1 MWCEFGKSSLSV
13 ATVCIVTAATSVAIA
28 QTPTTVRQQIYTPQQ
43 FRSVLQ
49 GLGYKVTVSSAP
61 LTDAET
67 KKAIQ
72 EFQKGYR
79 LTPVDGI
86 AGPKTQAYAANI
98 VKILQANLNLVTKPN
113 PPLPKNSFYG
123 PQTQSAVK
131 AYQKKL
137 QLPQTGI
144 ADLALRQRLDKD
156 AKKILQNPSVAPS
169 STPPSPTPTATPS
182 PTPTSTAT
190 PTTTPTAT
198 PSPTPTSTATPTTT
212 PTATPSPTPTSTATP
227 TTTPT
232 ATPSPTPTSTATP
245 TTKPTATPSPTP

>member
-1 MWCEFGKSSLSV
+1 MWCEFRKSSFSV
-13 ATVCIVTAATSVAIA
+13 ATICIVSAATSVAIA

-49 GLGYKVTVSSAP
+49 GLGYKVTVSNAP

-79 LTPVDGI
+79 IQPVDGI

-113 PPLPKNSFYG
+113 PLLPKNSFYG

-131 AYQKKL
+131 VYQKKL
-137 QLPQTGI
+137 QLPETGI

-169 STPPSPTPTATPS
+169 STPPSPTTTPS

-190 PTTTPTAT
+190 PTTTPTTT

-212 PTATPSPTPTSTATP
+212 PTTTPSPTPTSTATP

-232 ATPSPTPTSTATP
+232 TTPSPRP
-245 TTKPTATPSPTP
+245 

>member
-1 MWCEFGKSSLSV
+1 MWCEFGKSSFSV
-13 ATVCIVTAATSVAIA
+13 ATVCIVTAATTVAIA
-28 QTPTTVRQQIYTPQQ
+28 QTPTTVQQQIYTPQQ

-49 GLGYKVTVSSAP
+49 GLGYKVTGSNAP

-79 LTPVDGI
+79 LKPVDGI

-131 AYQKKL
+131 VYQKKL

-144 ADLALRQRLDKD
+144 ADLALRQTLDKD
-156 AKKILQNPSVAPS
+156 AKKIIQNPSVAPS
-169 STPPSPTPTATPS
+169 STPPSPTTTPS

-190 PTTTPTAT
+190 PTPLSPTTT
-198 PSPTPTSTATPTTT
+198 PSPTPTSTATPTPLSPTT
-212 PTATPSPTPTSTATP
+212 TPSPTPTSTATP
-227 TTTPT
+227 TPLSPAT
-232 ATPSPTPTSTATP
+232 TPSPTP
-245 TTKPTATPSPTP
+245 